1 VTRARDRSQATDA
14 PWRGSAALAL
24 LLALLALACARAP
37 VAPAPPAP
45 VDPALEE
52 SVRPRVNDLYL
63 APGLDLERWTR
74 VLEGESREV
83 YAQRVAI
90 AAAIGVTKGLRVA
103 DVGAGTGAFLETF
116 VERVGDEGR
125 VFAVEIS
132 PVFLEHLRA
141 RAAAEGWRQ
150 VQVIHGIDRSVEL
163 PAGSIDLAFVC
174 DTYHHFE
181 YPRSTLASIRTALV
195 PGGRLAIVDF
205 ERVPGVSSQW
215 VLDHVRAGR
224 REVIRE
230 IEREGFAL
238 LDEPRLDG
246 LKENY
251 VLVFERR

>member
-1 VTRARDRSQATDA
+1 VRPARGR
-14 PWRGSAALAL
+14 SAARRCA
-24 LLALLALACARAP
+24 LALLALACARAP
-37 VAPAPPAP
+37 ADPTAPPPAPPEAAP
-45 VDPALEE
+45 AARAEREE
-52 SVRPRVNDLYL
+52 SVRPHVNDLYV

-83 YAQRVAI
+83 YAQR
-90 AAAIGVTKGLRVA
+90 AAIVDAVGVTKGLRVA

-116 VERVGDEGR
+116 VERVGERGR

-141 RAAAEGWRQ
+141 RATANGWTQ
-150 VQVIHGIDRSVEL
+150 VHVVHGIDRSVEL

-181 YPRSTLASIRTALV
+181 YPRSTLGSLRLALV
-195 PGGRLAIVDF
+195 PAGRLAIVDF
-205 ERVPGVSSQW
+205 ERIPGASSQW
-215 VLDHVRAGR
+215 VLDHVRADR
-224 REVIRE
+224 QQVIRE

-238 LDEPRLDG
+238 VAEPRVDG